1 MNLNTS
7 YMGLALKNP
16 IIAGA
21 SPLTASA
28 DSIKKLEDA
37 GAAAVILHSIF
48 EEQINHE
55 SHEIDHFLI

>member
-1 MNLNTS
+1 MKLDTT

-28 DSIKKLEDA
+28 DSIKRLEDA
-37 GAAAVILHSIF
+37 GAAAIIMHSIF
-48 EEQINHE
+48 EEQINH
-55 SHEIDHFLI
+55 